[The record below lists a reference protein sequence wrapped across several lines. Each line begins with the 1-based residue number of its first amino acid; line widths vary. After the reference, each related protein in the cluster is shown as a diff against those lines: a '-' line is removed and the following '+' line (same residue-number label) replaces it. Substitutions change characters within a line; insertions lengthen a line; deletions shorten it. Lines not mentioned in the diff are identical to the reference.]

1 MRILVAD
8 DHTVI
13 RKGLKQILLEA
24 YPAVYIEEATDAET
38 VINKIMTGSWD
49 VVISD
54 LSMPGRSGLDVLQYV
69 KQNNIK
75 TPVLILS
82 IHPEEQYAIRVLKA
96 GAAGYLSKDAAQDEL
111 VAAVQRVLQGRK
123 YVSSSIA
130 EKLVTE
136 LDQPNSAKSPH
147 ELLSDREFDVF
158 MLLASGQSI
167 TEIADRLSISIT
179 TVSTNRSR
187 ILAKMN
193 LKTNADITRYAIEHK
208 L

>member
-24 YPAVYIEEATDAET
+24 YPDVYIEEATDAET

-136 LDQPNSAKSPH
+136 LDQPNSAKAPH